1 MKKLFL
7 LAMIALASVGINAQ
21 TVKGEGSLMGNIGYQ
36 TNYERFGLGVQG
48 RYAIANN
55 LRIAPDVTFY
65 FPKDKI
71 TGLDVSVNF
80 HYVFNFKKDG
90 QGFSV
95 YPLAGIGM
103 QNNFYGKKSMEVDG
117 KEIEID
123 RSNSTKFAF
132 NLGGG
137 ITLPISERSYLNAE
151 ARFMFAKDDNVAG
164 IWVQILMNY
173 PKKFDSKLFTHLRKS
188 PILHWALSL
197 LPQKEILNHGII

>member
-65 FPKDKI
+65 FPKDKV

-80 HYVFNFKKDG
+80 HYVFNFK
-90 QGFSV
+90 
-95 YPLAGIGM
+95 
-103 QNNFYGKKSMEVDG
+103 
-117 KEIEID
+117 
-123 RSNSTKFAF
+123 
-132 NLGGG
+132 
-137 ITLPISERSYLNAE
+137 ERRPRIFGLSPCRHRHAE
-151 ARFMFAKDDNVAG
+151 
-164 IWVQILMNY
+164 Q
-173 PKKFDSKLFTHLRKS
+173 
-188 PILHWALSL
+188 L
-197 LPQKEILNHGII
+197 LWQKEC